1 MSILK
6 KLFTIDIT
14 RQLWIWI
21 DLLGL
26 LLLTVLLLLCVVV
39 VWGSRLEQVQGRTC
53 WCRWGTPHGVERVK
67 LQEEGLV
74 WVLGWWGL
82 VGYNRNMWD
91 LGVGWVCLGCW
102 ACLGVGRI
110 CLGVGRV
117 DLGVDWVGLCAG
129 WVGLGVDWVG
139 LGAGWVGLGVG
150 WVKECAWVESLVSCW
165 RVELVLGWGWALV
178 H

>member
-1 MSILK
+1 M
-6 KLFTIDIT
+6 
-14 RQLWIWI
+14 
-21 DLLGL
+21 G
-26 LLLTVLLLLCVVV
+26 
-39 VWGSRLEQVQGRTC
+39 
-53 WCRWGTPHGVERVK
+53 
-67 LQEEGLV
+67 
-74 WVLGWWGL
+74 
-82 VGYNRNMWD
+82 VGYNKNMWD
-91 LGVGWVCLGCW
+91 LGVGWVCLGCL